1 MTPETKNKI
10 QRILNY
16 IESGSQNGNYAAI
29 SLYND
34 GPNQIKQ
41 ITFGKSQ
48 TTEWGNLNK
57 LISLYVEKDG
67 KFANELKPYLQKIGK
82 VSLVNDANL
91 LSLLKGSGLD
101 PIMQQSQDE
110 FFDEH
115 YWKPAVKW
123 FEANKF
129 TLPLSMLVIY
139 DSFIHSGSILSF
151 LRNKFSASIPSKSGD
166 EKKWITSYLNV
177 RHEWLKNHSNPI
189 LRKTIYRTR
198 DMLLAVE
205 KENWDLKQ
213 VYFCN
218 GENIA

>member
-1 MTPETKNKI
+1 MTFETKNKI
-10 QRILNY
+10 QRILNK

-29 SLYND
+29 SLYKD

-67 KFANELKPYLQKIGK
+67 KFADELKPYLQKIGK
-82 VSLVNDANL
+82 VSLVDDANL
-91 LSLLKGSGLD
+91 LSILKASGSD
-101 PIMQQSQDE
+101 PVMQESQDQ

-115 YWKPAVKW
+115 YWKPAAKW
-123 FEANKF
+123 FESNKF

-139 DSFIHSGSILSF
+139 DSFIHSGSILGF
-151 LRNKFSASIPSKSGD
+151 LRNKFSASVPSKGGD
-166 EKKWITSYLNV
+166 EKEWITSYLKV

-198 DMLLAVE
+198 DMLVAVE

-213 VYFCN
+213 IYHCN
-218 GENIA
+218 GENIS

>member
-29 SLYND
+29 SLYKD

-67 KFANELKPYLQKIGK
+67 KFADELKPYLQKIGK
-82 VSLVNDANL
+82 VSLVGDANL

-101 PIMQQSQDE
+101 PIMQESQDE

-123 FEANKF
+123 FESNKF

-139 DSFIHSGSILSF
+139 DSFIHSGSILTF
-151 LRNKFSASIPSKSGD
+151 LRNKFSASIPSKGGD
-166 EKKWITSYLNV
+166 EKEWITSYLNV

-198 DMLLAVE
+198 DMLAAVE
-205 KENWDLKQ
+205 KENWDLEQ
-213 VYFCN
+213 VYYCN

>member
-29 SLYND
+29 SLYKD

-57 LISLYVEKDG
+57 LISLYVKKNG
-67 KFANELKPYLQKIGK
+67 KFADKLKPYLEKIGK
-82 VSLVNDANL
+82 VSVVNDANL
-91 LSLLKGSGLD
+91 LSLLKGSGSD
-101 PIMQQSQDE
+101 PIMQESQDE

-123 FEANKF
+123 FELNKF

-151 LRNKFSASIPSKSGD
+151 LRNKFSASIPSKGGD
-166 EKKWITSYLNV
+166 EKEWIVSYLKV

-198 DMLLAVE
+198 DMLTAVQ
-205 KENWDLKQ
+205 KENWDLEQ

>member
-10 QRILNY
+10 QRILNK

-29 SLYND
+29 SLYKD

-67 KFANELKPYLQKIGK
+67 KFADELKPYLQKIGK
-82 VSLVNDANL
+82 VSLVDDANL
-91 LSLLKGSGLD
+91 LSILKASGSD
-101 PIMQQSQDE
+101 PIMQESQDQ

-115 YWKPAVKW
+115 YWKPAAKW
-123 FEANKF
+123 FESNKF

-151 LRNKFSASIPSKSGD
+151 LRNKFSASIPSKGGD
-166 EKKWITSYLNV
+166 EKEWITSYLNV

-213 VYFCN
+213 VYHCN
-218 GENIA
+218 GENIS